1 MKRYDEEPGTETV
14 DSIIEGDTTI
24 VITSLSV
31 IEAVSA
37 FRRKQNTDD
46 IPQAAVD
53 GLIGAFFREALAE
66 FVVLP
71 LHDAQSWSA
80 SRGFDGS
87 DQPNQSSAVAGAPIS
102 ISPASSSRSTSRAA
116 STMFAIFP

>member
-1 MKRYDEEPGTETV
+1 MSSASFFDTSALVKRYYEEPGTEAV
-14 DSIIEGDTTI
+14 DSIIEGDATV

-46 IPQAAVD
+46 IPQTTVN

-66 FVVLP
+66 FVILP
-71 LHDAQSWSA
+71 LHETL
-80 SRGFDGS
+80 FE
-87 DQPNQSSAVAGAPIS
+87 
-102 ISPASSSRSTSRAA
+102 RS
-116 STMFAIFP
+116 F